1 MQTVW
6 YGISSFVF
14 GVLLFFPV
22 RKLML
27 SVSINRLQRK
37 VNRAATDVER
47 EALRKRV
54 TPIAAALAIT
64 FAFIYNKVLI
74 LKLLETATP

>member
-6 YGISSFVF
+6 YGITSLVF
-14 GVLLFFPV
+14 GILLFFPV
-22 RKLML
+22 RKLLL
-27 SVSINRLQRK
+27 SMSINRLQRK
-37 VNRAATDVER
+37 ANRAATEVEK
-47 EALRKRV
+47 EALKKKV

-74 LKLLETATP
+74 LKLLGPAAQ